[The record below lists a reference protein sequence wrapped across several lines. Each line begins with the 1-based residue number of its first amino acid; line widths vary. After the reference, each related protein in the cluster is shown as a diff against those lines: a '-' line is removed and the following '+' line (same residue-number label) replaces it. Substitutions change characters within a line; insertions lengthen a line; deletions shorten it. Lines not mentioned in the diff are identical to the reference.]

1 MSRRGKFAKVNRAF
15 DQHSIKDF
23 FKAAVKRKAPTDDN
37 TDDPPLK
44 QMAPEVITLDDSPV
58 KPMAA
63 RPVSI
68 ELQDA
73 ADLCTPFAEINNT
86 LNNNAEPST
95 PVLNNS
101 EELVEFND
109 DELYAPKQLSNF
121 DFACSTFGASVY
133 AIGPHSELQSALQL
147 PSGHAKKSAILMSVK
162 NIGTS
167 GVRPLKIRAYEY
179 RYWHKKFK
187 GNDHVKMVRIHK
199 TTTESTE
206 HSCIFHEVVF
216 WGAVLHEQKHLFD
229 NTNFAQQVG
238 NPKNPR
244 YRLVPVNAS
253 YTTSDAK
260 FCINQLIKCL
270 KRPVFIEAENRHQ
283 WATHCR
289 DKHGY
294 NNIDDYLFVNIK
306 QRSYE
311 NHREYYNAKG
321 KKYRD
326 NHKEECAEY
335 QKRYWEINGPKIK
348 AAKRERRR
356 QAKETNRLHFLLV
369 RVRLLLS
376 IYFLYD
382 MSFF

>member
-1 MSRRGKFAKVNRAF
+1 MIELKVEYKNDSVTFFGNLHFLMDKSHIEMVEKIRQTMRNVMIYATNKWLTKEPAMSRRGKFAKVNRAF

-179 RYWHKKFK
+179 RYWHKKIQGK
-187 GNDHVKMVRIHK
+187 RPRQDGANSQNDDRIHR
-199 TTTESTE
+199 T
-206 HSCIFHEVVF
+206 FM
-216 WGAVLHEQKHLFD
+216 
-229 NTNFAQQVG
+229 
-238 NPKNPR
+238 
-244 YRLVPVNAS
+244 
-253 YTTSDAK
+253 
-260 FCINQLIKCL
+260 
-270 KRPVFIEAENRHQ
+270 
-283 WATHCR
+283 
-289 DKHGY
+289 
-294 NNIDDYLFVNIK
+294 
-306 QRSYE
+306 
-311 NHREYYNAKG
+311 
-321 KKYRD
+321 
-326 NHKEECAEY
+326 
-335 QKRYWEINGPKIK
+335 
-348 AAKRERRR
+348 
-356 QAKETNRLHFLLV
+356 HFP
-369 RVRLLLS
+369 
-376 IYFLYD
+376 
-382 MSFF
+382 